1 MENKSTSTVNSSDK
15 KTIATLHYPSTHTSC
30 QTDDSNLDFL
40 DNHSPISSDSRTSN
54 VNVPRDLHF
63 LAGQP
68 EDCGSYVQ
76 EQKPPIHTAGMEEV
90 NLEITDALS
99 LTLREL
105 ENDQGNK
112 SDHTRGFHAALYD
125 TNSLVSTKSL
135 ACQTDVQSFQFVN
148 LDASTISCQ
157 TDNHVSSNQPS
168 LCTARSS
175 ENVFCVP
182 IDEEIPTAGSMHSSV
197 SCQTD
202 QSNHEHHTGKI
213 SKKEIDC
220 NSPVDKQIS
229 ISTASCQ
236 TERNYSEN
244 RRRDESVRVIDSVD
258 RNTET
263 DEVIRVP
270 EHSVEMEK
278 LDFNL
283 LNEINFSELKSVLG
297 TLPSMQV
304 SDILTSN
311 SREDGDSRHTS
322 DDELMLKLSDL
333 SRGQLSACSSVV
345 DDKEDNVA
353 ESIYQ
358 KKRKVKANHGSA
370 KAIHTWS
377 QLNSDDSST
386 KEPQTVFLDLRP
398 DTNSEKE
405 KVLYIHCRS
414 SYLCPWRYKRSNAL
428 CASIILIVSTLVKL
442 KKLPR
447 RRTLNHA
454 FAFHFNALP
463 KHMLHK
469 HRYRSSHIPVQISN
483 GL

>member
-1 MENKSTSTVNSSDK
+1 MRVEIQNEKDISGTFGETDDKPPNYETDCPSDKLQNKLENKSTSTVNSSDK
-15 KTIATLHYPSTHTSC
+15 KTITTLHCPSTHTSC
-30 QTDDSNLDFL
+30 QTDDSNLHFL

-54 VNVPRDLHF
+54 VNAPRDLHF
-63 LAGQP
+63 LAHQP
-68 EDCGSYVQ
+68 KVCDSRVH
-76 EQKPPIHTAGMEEV
+76 EQKPPIDTAGMEEV

-112 SDHTRGFHAALYD
+112 SDHTQGFHAALYD
-125 TNSLVSTKSL
+125 TNSLVSTTSL

-148 LDASTISCQ
+148 LDASNISCQ

-202 QSNHEHHTGKI
+202 QFNHEHHTGKI
-213 SKKEIDC
+213 RKKETDR

-229 ISTASCQ
+229 ISAAPCQ
-236 TERNYSEN
+236 TERNCSEN
-244 RRRDESVRVIDSVD
+244 RRLDEPVRMIDSVE

-297 TLPSMQV
+297 TFPSMQV
-304 SDILTSN
+304 SDILTS
-311 SREDGDSRHTS
+311 SSQEDKDSRHTS

-333 SRGQLSACSSVV
+333 SRDQLSACSGVV

-353 ESIYQ
+353 ESMYQ
-358 KKRKVKANHGSA
+358 KKRKVKANRGSA

-377 QLNSDDSST
+377 QLSSDDTST
-386 KEPQTVFLDLRP
+386 KEPPTVFLDLRP
-398 DTNSEKE
+398 NTNSEKE
-405 KVLYIHCRS
+405 KVLYLHFTS
-414 SYLCPWRYKRSNAL
+414 SYLCP
-428 CASIILIVSTLVKL
+428 
-442 KKLPR
+442 
-447 RRTLNHA
+447 
-454 FAFHFNALP
+454 
-463 KHMLHK
+463 
-469 HRYRSSHIPVQISN
+469 
-483 GL
+483 